1 MSKIDEILKDS
12 FHEDGTI
19 LILRD
24 KYIGIRGCMELAT
37 KEALK
42 TVKQLILPGNQ
53 IADEGLEALAESP
66 YLKNLELLNA
76 NHNEIGDDGA
86 IAIANTESLPN
97 LKDLSMFCLLY
108 TSPSPRDG
116 LLSRMPS
123 SA

>member
-1 MSKIDEILKDS
+1 MSKIDDILKDS

-37 KEALK
+37 KASLK

-66 YLKNLELLNA
+66 YLENLELLK
-76 NHNEIGDDGA
+76 
-86 IAIANTESLPN
+86 ES
-97 LKDLSMFCLLY
+97 
-108 TSPSPRDG
+108 
-116 LLSRMPS
+116 
-123 SA
+123 

>member
-42 TVKQLILPGNQ
+42 TVKHLILPGNQ

-66 YLKNLELLNA
+66 YLENLELLNA

-86 IAIANTESLPN
+86 IAIANTENLPN
-97 LKDLSMFCLLY
+97 LKDLSMFGMSLEIEVLKPLP
-108 TSPSPRDG
+108 THHK
-116 LLSRMPS
+116 
-123 SA
+123 AKNT

>member
-42 TVKQLILPGNQ
+42 TVKHLILPGNQ

-66 YLKNLELLNA
+66 L
-76 NHNEIGDDGA
+76 
-86 IAIANTESLPN
+86 SLIHI
-97 LKDLSMFCLLY
+97 
-108 TSPSPRDG
+108 
-116 LLSRMPS
+116 
-123 SA
+123 